1 MFWCLDSRFSFENP
15 HKSINHCRYISPSN
29 DARRQCQ
36 NKWLKCPKTIHF
48 TSDKLKIVSC
58 QHIIEF
64 FCDIGI
70 ILMHPFLNL
79 VFDKCSMSWF
89 NFIRNS
95 IFRLQN
101 RDRQKTHRS
110 TLGDVWCLILFA
122 CNGWIQINKWKKHVE
137 QQNNSKNQT
146 KTNAIHS
153 RYWTQF
159 IGEDRQQTWQVY
171 CCCSRERDIRVQ
183 GKIVIRILIFW
194 LFNDNSD
201 VIKIVLDGVCIALS
215 SHGEWYVIDL
225 DISFVFLNINQ
236 LWFFS
241 VWFFGY
247 QSSSYE

>member
-1 MFWCLDSRFSFENP
+1 MTLVSYWCTHSSIWYSISVPCHDLISFA
-15 HKSINHCRYISPSN
+15 IRYF
-29 DARRQCQ
+29 ALHRQAQ
-36 NKWLKCPKTIHF
+36 T
-48 TSDKLKIVSC
+48 
-58 QHIIEF
+58 
-64 FCDIGI
+64 
-70 ILMHPFLNL
+70 
-79 VFDKCSMSWF
+79 
-89 NFIRNS
+89 
-95 IFRLQN
+95 
-101 RDRQKTHRS
+101 KTHRS

-146 KTNAIHS
+146 KTNAIQQPILDTI
-153 RYWTQF
+153 YW
-159 IGEDRQQTWQVY
+159 GRQATDMVHDK
-171 CCCSRERDIRVQ
+171 CVLLLLDRERDICVQ
-183 GKIVIRILIFW
+183 GKSVIRILIFW

-247 QSSSYE
+247 QSSSCE